1 MKKIYKKDKKN
12 QYYIDVTG
20 LSKEVIKKLKKILN
34 NKTYEK
40 TKVN

>member
-1 MKKIYKKDKKN
+1 MKKKSKKN

-20 LSKEVIKKLKKILN
+20 LSKSVIKKLKKILN

-40 TKVN
+40 TKVD